1 MENRQK
7 NLSKNP
13 AIYDSMR
20 QTPLFPTVK
29 TAGLYRIPVKS
40 YSKNT
45 HGFSIMKWILVRI
58 DLSVH
63 RYRNFFQGFYEKKY
77 LQHL

>member
-7 NLSKNP
+7 NLLKKST
-13 AIYDSMR
+13 IYNSMR
-20 QTPLFPTVK
+20 LKSLFPAVK

-45 HGFSIMKWILVRI
+45 HGSSFLKWILVALT
-58 DLSVH
+58 D
-63 RYRNFFQGFYEKKY
+63 Y
-77 LQHL
+77 LNK

>member
-7 NLSKNP
+7 NLSKKS

-29 TAGLYRIPVKS
+29 TAGLYHIPVKS

-45 HGFSIMKWILVRI
+45 HGSSILKWILVASI
-58 DLSVH
+58 FEHTS
-63 RYRNFFQGFYEKKY
+63 
-77 LQHL
+77 